1 VGSVWNIADLF
12 AAIAGRIPG
21 EPAIIDCG
29 RILTWADFDQQSESL
44 AADLVERG
52 VSEGGRVGVGLH
64 NSAEY
69 LISYLACFK
78 ARCVP
83 FNINYRYNAKEVRYL
98 VEDASAEALIVD
110 DDYIPTVAEATPE
123 RSIVL
128 YGLDHGALPAG
139 VLSLGDACRRG
150 RRLSEPGRHRSP
162 DDEMFL
168 YTGGTTGMP
177 KAVVWQQSA
186 LVELLAGA
194 VTAESAA
201 ARDDPTTIVEQV
213 ATRPRLRSQPAAP
226 LMHATGLLS
235 QFANLMAGGC
245 TILAGGRSFM
255 AASYLETAAEQ
266 RANILVFVGD
276 AFGRPIVEE
285 LDRAAGRYD
294 LSSLIGITSSGAMWS
309 RPVKEALLRHLPQVK
324 LYDAYGASE
333 GSGLGVNLTSDRDLL
348 PTARFAPGPR
358 TVILDDDGRPVTA
371 KPGLVGRIAVRG
383 PIPLRYH
390 GDPERSARVFP
401 TIDGQRYSVPGDY
414 VRVDDSGTI
423 ELLGRGASCI
433 NSGGEKIYPEEIEEV
448 LKEHP
453 AVNDVGC
460 VGIPDLRF
468 GQAVCVIVEAVPG
481 ESPSDQDLIEFVKAR
496 VARYKAPRSV
506 IQVTS
511 LQRLP
516 NGKVDRR
523 HLAQVAE
530 AQNPS

>member
-1 VGSVWNIADLF
+1 MWNIADLF
-12 AAIAGRIPG
+12 EEIAARIPD
-21 EPAIIDCG
+21 EPAVIDRG
-29 RILTWADFDQQSESL
+29 HLLTWAGFVERGEAL
-44 AADLVERG
+44 AADLVGRG

-69 LISYLACFK
+69 LISYLACFQS
-78 ARCVP
+78 RCVP
-83 FNINYRYNAKEVRYL
+83 FNINYRYNAREVRYL
-98 VEDASAEALIVD
+98 VDDAGAEALIVD
-110 DDYIPTVAEATPE
+110 DDYVPVVLEATSMDRGRRP
-123 RSIVL
+123 IV
-128 YGLDHGALPAG
+128 YGLDHGCLPAG
-139 VLSLGDACRRG
+139 VISLGDALRG
-150 RRLSEPGRHRSP
+150 GSRVEASRGTRQPE
-162 DDEMFL
+162 DEMFL

-177 KAVVWQQSA
+177 KAVVWQQST

-201 ARDDPTTIVEQV
+201 AKEDPSAIVEQV
-213 ATRPRLRSQPAAP
+213 ATRTRLRSLPAAP

-245 TILAGGRSFM
+245 TILAGGRSFV
-255 AASYLETAAEQ
+255 ASSFLQAAAED

-285 LDRAAGRYD
+285 LDRRPGRYD
-294 LSSLIGITSSGAMWS
+294 LSALQGITSSGAMWS
-309 RPVKEALLRHLPQVK
+309 RPVKEALLRHLPQIR

-333 GSGLGVNLTSDRDLL
+333 GSGLGVSLAAPGEALQ
-348 PTARFAPGPR
+348 TASFVPGPR
-358 TVILDDDGRPVTA
+358 TVILDEDNRLITPRPGV
-371 KPGLVGRIAVRG
+371 VGRIAIRP

-401 TIDGQRYSVPGDY
+401 TIEGQRYSVPGDY
-414 VRVDDSGTI
+414 IRVGDSGAI

-468 GQAVCVIVEAVPG
+468 GQAVCVIVEPVPG
-481 ESPSDQDLIEFVKAR
+481 QSPSDSELIAFVKAR

-506 IQVTS
+506 IRVAS
-511 LQRLP
+511 LERLP

-523 HLAQVAE
+523 HLAEVAG
-530 AQNPS
+530 QGPSS

>member
-1 VGSVWNIADLF
+1 MWNIADLF
-12 AAIAGRIPG
+12 EEIAARIPD
-21 EPAIIDCG
+21 EPAVIDRG
-29 RILTWADFDQQSESL
+29 RVVTWAEFEQASEAL
-44 AADLVERG
+44 AVDLVERG
-52 VSEGGRVGVGLH
+52 VGQGGRVGVALH
-64 NSAEY
+64 NCAEY

-78 ARCVP
+78 VRSVP
-83 FNINYRYNAKEVRYL
+83 FNINYRYNAKEIAYL
-98 VEDASAEALIVD
+98 IEDAAAQALIFD
-110 DDYIPTVAEATPE
+110 DDYAPTILGATSKTASAAPL
-123 RSIVL
+123 L
-128 YGLDHGALPAG
+128 YGLDHGGQPDGLI
-139 VLSLGDACRRG
+139 SLGEVIGRG
-150 RRLSEPGRHRSP
+150 RRLGELRRTRRP

-177 KAVVWQQSA
+177 KAVVWEQST

-201 ARDDPTTIVEQV
+201 SKEDPSAIVEQV
-213 ATRPRLRSQPAAP
+213 ATRTRLRSMPAAP

-245 TILAGGRSFM
+245 TVLAGGRSFV
-255 AASYLETAAEQ
+255 ASTYLEAAAEQ

-285 LDRAAGRYD
+285 LNRRPGHYD
-294 LSSLIGITSSGAMWS
+294 LSALQGVTSSGAMWS
-309 RPVKEALLRHLPQVK
+309 RPVKEALLAHLPHIR

-333 GSGLGVNLTSDRDLL
+333 GSGLGVSLATEGDALQ
-348 PTARFAPGPR
+348 TANFVPGPR
-358 TVILDDDGRPVTA
+358 TVILGEDNRLVAPR
-371 KPGLVGRIAVRG
+371 PGLVGRIAIRP

-414 VRVDDSGTI
+414 IRVRDNGAI

-468 GQAVCVIVEAVPG
+468 GQAVCVIVEPVPG
-481 ESPSDQDLIEFVKAR
+481 AAPSDGELIAFVKER

-506 IQVTS
+506 IQVS
-511 LQRLP
+511 NLERLP

-523 HLAQVAE
+523 HLAEVAK
-530 AQNPS
+530 QHLGV

>member
-1 VGSVWNIADLF
+1 MWNIADLF
-12 AAIAGRIPG
+12 EAIAARIPD
-21 EPAIIDCG
+21 EPAVIDRG
-29 RILTWADFDQQSESL
+29 RILTWAEFERQGEAL
-44 AADLVERG
+44 AADLVEWG
-52 VSEGGRVGVGLH
+52 VSEGGRVGVALH

-83 FNINYRYNAKEVRYL
+83 FNINYRYNVKEIRYL
-98 VEDASAEALIVD
+98 VEDAEAEALVVD
-110 DDYIPTVAEATPE
+110 DDYVPTALDARGE
-123 RSIVL
+123 RSAVIYSL
-128 YGLDHGALPAG
+128 GHGSRPEG
-139 VLSLGDACRRG
+139 VISLGDACQSG
-150 RRLSEPGRHRSP
+150 RRTGEPRRVRRP

-177 KAVVWQQSA
+177 KAVVWPQST

-201 ARDDPTTIVEQV
+201 TKEDPTAIVEHV
-213 ATRPRLRSQPAAP
+213 ATRTRLRSMPAAP

-245 TILAGGRSFM
+245 TILAGGRSFV
-255 AASYLETAAEQ
+255 ASGYLQAAAEQ

-285 LDRAAGRYD
+285 LDRHPGRYD
-294 LSSLIGITSSGAMWS
+294 LSSLQGITSSGAMWS
-309 RPVKEALLRHLPQVK
+309 RPVKEALLAHLPHIR

-333 GSGLGVNLTSDRDLL
+333 GSGMGVSLATEGDALQ
-348 PTARFAPGPR
+348 TANFVPGPR
-358 TVILDDDGRPVTA
+358 TVILGEDNRLVAPR
-371 KPGLVGRIAVRG
+371 PGLVGRIAIRP

-414 VRVDDSGTI
+414 IRVRDNGAI

-468 GQAVCVIVEAVPG
+468 GQAVCVIVEPVPG
-481 ESPSDQDLIEFVKAR
+481 AAPSDGELIAFVKER

-506 IQVTS
+506 IQVS
-511 LQRLP
+511 NLERLP

-523 HLAQVAE
+523 HLAEVAK
-530 AQNPS
+530 QHLGV